1 MPSLFDPY
9 NLGPVH
15 LENRIVMP
23 PMTRTRTSEG
33 ALPPDGDIANEL
45 TVKYYGQRA
54 NAGLIISEVNDVDQ
68 SSHGYA
74 RVPGIHSEAQKQ
86 SWRPVT
92 EEVHRQG
99 GTIFMQLWHVGRLA
113 HSSLLPNGRAP
124 VGVTAEQAIG
134 SEVFAHGPDGRL
146 RFMAAEAPRPLSTK
160 EVTAMVGTFAKAAAN
175 AREVGFDGV
184 EIHAANGYLIEQ
196 FMNSVLNT
204 RSDRYGGGSM
214 EDRTRFLMEVV
225 DAIVAEFGPG
235 RVGVRLSPFGK
246 YGSMPADP
254 LVEETFLYVIEQLGR
269 RGVAYVHLLYELLPE
284 GNMESARFEPRY
296 LDHAM
301 LAKAR
306 ASFPGAFIW
315 CGGFNDVDRAQAA
328 LDTGLVDLIA
338 YGRPYIA
345 NPDLVE
351 RLQNGWPLAVADRS
365 VYYTR
370 NGEVGYTDFPT
381 YSNNGAATS
390 AA

>member
-1 MPSLFDPY
+1 M
-9 NLGPVH
+9 
-15 LENRIVMP
+15 
-23 PMTRTRTSEG
+23 
-33 ALPPDGDIANEL
+33 
-45 TVKYYGQRA
+45 
-54 NAGLIISEVNDVDQ
+54 
-68 SSHGYA
+68 
-74 RVPGIHSEAQKQ
+74 
-86 SWRPVT
+86 
-92 EEVHRQG
+92 VHRHG

-113 HSSLLPNGRAP
+113 HSSLLPDGQAP
-124 VGVTAEQAIG
+124 VGVTAEQAVG

-146 RFMAAEAPRPLSTK
+146 RFMAAEKPRPLSTD
-160 EVTAMVGTFAKAAAN
+160 EVRAMVGTFAKAATN
-175 AREVGFDGV
+175 ARKVGFDGV

-204 RSDRYGGGSM
+204 RADRYGGATM
-214 EDRTRFLMEVV
+214 EDRTRFLMEIV
-225 DAIVAEFGPG
+225 DAVVAEFGAG

-254 LVEETFLYVIEQLGR
+254 LVEETFLYVVEQLGR

-284 GNMESARFEPRY
+284 GNMESATFETRY
-296 LDHAM
+296 LDHDI

-315 CGGFNDVDRAQAA
+315 CGGFNDAARAQEA

-351 RLQNGWPLAVADRS
+351 RLRNSWPMAVADRS

-370 NGEVGYTDFPT
+370 NGELGYTDFPA
-381 YSNNGAATS
+381 YSNDDAATS